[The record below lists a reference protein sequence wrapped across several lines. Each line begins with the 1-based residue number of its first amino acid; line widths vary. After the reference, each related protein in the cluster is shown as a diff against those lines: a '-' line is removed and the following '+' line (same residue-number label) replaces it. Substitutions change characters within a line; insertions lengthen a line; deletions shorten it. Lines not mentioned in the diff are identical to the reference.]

1 MEKTIGFNNLKVGQR
16 LKVKGKPAEGN
27 NFAALG
33 ISIKAGD
40 DECTLEGKIQSL
52 DAASNSLR
60 LLNRD
65 FKLNGGVEIKNVQRQ
80 PITLQ
85 NLKAGDFVK
94 MKGPY
99 AQTSGFAPVKI
110 KAQEPKGFNVE
121 ELQGK
126 IDKIDAAGKT
136 LEVLGFTVSVSDK
149 TEIEGF

>member
-33 ISIKAGD
+33 IGIKAGD

-52 DAASNSLR
+52 DAASNTLR
-60 LLNRD
+60 LMNRD
-65 FKLNGGVEIKNVQRQ
+65 FKLNGGVEIRNVQRQ

-85 NLKAGDFVK
+85 NLKVGDIVK
-94 MKGPY
+94 LKGSFAP
-99 AQTSGFAPVKI
+99 ANGFAPVKV
-110 KAQEPKGFNVE
+110 KAQEPKGFNIE

-126 IDKIDAAGKT
+126 IDNIDAAGKT
-136 LEVLGFTVSVSDK
+136 LEVLGFTVTVSDK

>member
-16 LKVKGKPAEGN
+16 VKVKGKPAEGSG
-27 NFAALG
+27 FAALEV
-33 ISIKAGD
+33 SIKAGD

-52 DAASNSLR
+52 DPEKNSLR

-65 FKLNGGVEIKNVQRQ
+65 FMVNGGVEIRNVQRQ

-85 NLKAGDFVK
+85 NLKAGDIVK
-94 MKGPY
+94 LKGPY
-99 AQTSGFAPVKI
+99 SESKGFAPVKV
-110 KAQEPKGFNVE
+110 KLQEPKGFNIE

-126 IDKIDAAGKT
+126 IDKIDADGKT
-136 LEVLGFTVSVSDK
+136 LDVIGFTVVVNDK